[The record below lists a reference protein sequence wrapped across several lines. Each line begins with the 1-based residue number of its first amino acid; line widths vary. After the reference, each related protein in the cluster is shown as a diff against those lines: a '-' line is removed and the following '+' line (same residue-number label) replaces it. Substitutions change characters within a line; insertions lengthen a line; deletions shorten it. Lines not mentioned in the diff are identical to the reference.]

1 MRVAIRNRARWSARC
16 LARWGISFALTL
28 ALATGAFA
36 QGDGASPALAIPAS
50 SVSVPAS
57 LTAPLV
63 PSAEVLA
70 AASAPAPTWP
80 EPTVENTYN
89 AKICPAVDA
98 KAADRPD
105 DAGGAVRLTWKPCP
119 KANAPSPKTW
129 VVLRAEKTDGPLAFA
144 PVGQF
149 SAMGEHLKTEPKRD
163 GELEATYQFDDE
175 GLVDGRSYVYRVLG
189 RDGDENAYA
198 FVAAGDTPLVNIGPV
213 SSERQTFLWAERDAL
228 RGSFTLG
235 APDGVSAADR
245 PNDAGEEIRVEWT
258 PPTGAESIPG
268 LTYRVFSAT
277 KPEGPYTLLGAVGG
291 SKTLFDYKAEGLDE
305 KTQKEPLYFAVAAV
319 AANGV
324 DLAISEHTG
333 EAVAAE
339 AQWVNLDEWNFV
351 LFAVV
356 LSGFIL
362 YFIQHIKS
370 GKKLFVRKIAGL
382 EAVEES
388 IGRATE
394 MGKPVLYIPGIMDM
408 NDVMTVAAIV
418 ILGRIARQVAE
429 YDTKLLVPTSKSL
442 VMTTGRETVKEAFI
456 SAGRPD
462 AYNDNI
468 VTYLTDE
475 QFGYVAGVNGIM
487 VREKPATC
495 IYFGAF
501 FAESLILA
509 ETGNSIG
516 AIQIAGT
523 AQAAQL
529 PFFIA
534 ACDYTLIG
542 EELFAASA
550 YLSHDPKQLGSLKG
564 QDIGKLAGMV
574 AIVVGGVFAT
584 IAQFTGGGWAGAIA
598 GAIVKLF
605 TPIGG

>member
-1 MRVAIRNRARWSARC
+1 MRMAFRD
-16 LARWGISFALTL
+16 LTQWGILFALSL
-28 ALATGAFA
+28 ALATTAFA
-36 QGDGASPALAIPAS
+36 QGEGASPAPANPTATMS
-50 SVSVPAS
+50 MPAS
-57 LTAPLV
+57 LAAPIA
-63 PSAEVLA
+63 PSPDVLA
-70 AASAPAPTWP
+70 AASAPPPEWP
-80 EPTVENTYN
+80 EPSTENTYD

-98 KAADRPD
+98 KAVDRPD
-105 DAGGAVRLTWKPCP
+105 DAGGVVRLTWKPCP
-119 KANAPSPKTW
+119 KADAPSPKMW
-129 VVLRAEKTDGPLAFA
+129 VVLRAEKADGPLSFTLA
-144 PVGQF
+144 GQF
-149 SAMGEHLKTEPKRD
+149 SAMDEHLKTEPKPD
-163 GELEATYQFDDE
+163 GGLDAFYQFDDE
-175 GLVDGRSYVYRVLG
+175 ALVDGRTYVYRVLG
-189 RDGDENAYA
+189 RDGDASAYA
-198 FVAAGDTPLVNIGPV
+198 FVAAGETPLVNIGPI
-213 SSERQTFLWAERDAL
+213 SPERQSFMWSERDAL
-228 RGSFTLG
+228 SGSFALG
-235 APDGVSAADR
+235 SPDGVSAADR
-245 PNDAGEEIRVEWT
+245 PNDSGEEIRVTWT
-258 PPTGAESIPG
+258 PPTGADAIHG
-268 LTYRVFSAT
+268 LTYRVFSSP
-277 KPEGPYTLLGAVGG
+277 KPDGPYTLLGAVGG
-291 SKTLFDYKAEGLDE
+291 SKSVFDYKAEDLDE
-305 KTQKEPLYFAVAAV
+305 KTEKEPLYFAVAAV

-324 DLAISEHTG
+324 DLAISEHTT
-333 EAVAAE
+333 EAVAAKS
-339 AQWVNLDEWNFV
+339 QWVNRDEWNFV
-351 LFAVV
+351 LFALV

-564 QDIGKLAGMV
+564 QDIGKMAGMA

-584 IAQFTGGGWAGAIA
+584 LAQITGAGWAGAVA
-598 GAIVKLF
+598 DAIVKLF